1 MSYPSNN
8 RQNYRMRANSVPP
21 PTKNPYLSRQELRK
35 KALEYNAGLQVTQ
48 DRTSDHRNNRM
59 QPQTNNSN
67 QRMAPSNMLQNIND
81 NRADVLPPFPTE
93 MIDMTPSQ
101 TTPATR
107 NMNAVPQENR
117 QTRQIMTPTENDWA
131 SPTTRSWMDS
141 LRITPSQTMPE
152 QSMEQRM
159 IPRTNPVKND
169 RSSSLMNSQEDQW
182 QSPSN
187 SQNFDNS
194 LDFLPHTDRENQEYL
209 EMIRRH
215 PEDVRRIYNAV
226 QVAFDRLDYDGSWI
240 YDENTDRTT
249 LIRLSEDIYNSLLP
263 LTEGYDPDAQTSD
276 DFDEENRTPGILPNK
291 NSVRWMFYVIF
302 ILVQNELLYRRRR
315 KEKQNAM

>member
-1 MSYPSNN
+1 MPYPSSN

-35 KALEYNAGLQVTQ
+35 KALEYNAGLQATQ
-48 DRTSDHRNNRM
+48 DRTSDQRNNRM
-59 QPQTNNSN
+59 QSQTNNYN
-67 QRMAPSNMLQNIND
+67 QRMAPSNMLQNMNE
-81 NRADVLPPFPTE
+81 NRTQIFPPFPTE

-101 TTPATR
+101 TTPETR
-107 NMNAVPQENR
+107 NRNAVPQKNR
-117 QTRQIMTPTENDWA
+117 QNRQMMTPTENDWA
-131 SPTTRSWMDS
+131 SPGTRSWM
-141 LRITPSQTMPE
+141 
-152 QSMEQRM
+152 
-159 IPRTNPVKND
+159 
-169 RSSSLMNSQEDQW
+169 NSWEDQW

-187 SQNFDNS
+187 SQALDHSSTWMRNNNTQNQNRNMTGNGNLSFQNEMNFSDNTI
-194 LDFLPHTDRENQEYL
+194 DFQPRTDRESQEYL
-209 EMIRRH
+209 EMIQRH

-263 LTEGYDPDAQTSD
+263 LTEGYDPDAQISD
-276 DFDEENRTPGILPNK
+276 DVDEENRTPGILPNK